1 MSGDL
6 PLTLRVNGKEQTL
19 PSVPADTKL
28 LDLLRWRLG
37 LKGTKEGCRTGG
49 CGACTVLVN
58 GESVLSCLTLA
69 REMEGQEVTTVE
81 GLSGTAEAET
91 VQRAFVE
98 AGAVQCGYCTPG
110 FVMALV
116 SLRRERR
123 DGPPDLPT
131 LASELGGNLCRCTGY
146 YSIVRALAGILA
158 VPIPPELPKST
169 FSVDPGRSP

>member
-1 MSGDL
+1 MTGG
-6 PLTLRVNGKEQTL
+6 PTLTLRVNGTERAL
-19 PSVPADTKL
+19 ADVAPETRL

-91 VQRAFVE
+91 VQRAFAE

-123 DGPPDLPT
+123 EDPPDLGG
-131 LASELGGNLCRCTGY
+131 LASELAGNLCRCTGY
-146 YSIVRALAGILA
+146 YSIVRALAGLLE
-158 VPIPPELPKST
+158 VPLPPELPKST
-169 FSVDPGRSP
+169 FTVEAGRSP